1 MTSSRSPLR
10 TVRML
15 GLAVLAGGLLAAACS
30 NHAGASTLVSGPVT
44 LAATSPA
51 NAATPWGSGQVIDI
65 TVAPNSTLSLSN
77 LEHQGGF
84 TGEPAMKAVECDDP
98 GGSTANLPLVPTFHC
113 DGSTILSTTYIN
125 ADGSFRLDNY
135 PVYALPD
142 SVTLGES
149 SSGKPVC
156 GTQGNQCV
164 LYIGPD
170 QEDFSKPHLFS
181 APFLITA
188 NSNDKPSA
196 AAPLPATS
204 AGSAGVSVAAATGS
218 NGGGSAADGSGG
230 GTLAFTGPFPATSLL
245 IVLGALLVLV
255 GTAGRRALRP
265 RGAS

>member
-1 MTSSRSPLR
+1 MR
-10 TVRML
+10 VL

-44 LAATSPA
+44 LTAKSSA
-51 NAATPWGSGQVIDI
+51 NASTPWGSGQVIDI
-65 TVAPNSTLSLSN
+65 TVAANSTLSLSN
-77 LEHQGGF
+77 LEHQGGY

-98 GGSTANLPLVPTFHC
+98 GGTTANLPLVPTFHC

-149 SSGKPVC
+149 SDGKPVC
-156 GTQGNQCV
+156 GTQSNECV

-181 APFLITA
+181 APFLVTT

-196 AAPLPATS
+196 AAPIPVTS
-204 AGSAGVSVAAATGS
+204 SGSAGASIAASSGS
-218 NGGGSAADGSGG
+218 NGGATADGSGG

-245 IVLGALLVLV
+245 ILLGALMALV
-255 GTAGRRALRP
+255 GTVGRRTLRL
-265 RGAS
+265 RKTS